1 MSVSD
6 LSGRRACDQARL
18 MARTRDTVLFGA
30 APGMHPAVQRMF
42 VRRMYRTITERL
54 AGDQQWL
61 FYNYGYVWADQDGAA
76 PVLSPEEEPARLYV
90 QLYRRT
96 VLGLELSGRDVLE
109 AGAGRATGAAHLV
122 KTFSPRR
129 YVALEGSPESVA
141 FARAHHRLPGLEIVS
156 GDATRL
162 PFDRPS
168 FDVVLSVE
176 AAHAFGDDQRFFEGA
191 ARVLRSGGALRIAD
205 LRQRSEL
212 PALLR
217 LIERAGFDGVS
228 HHEITPQ
235 VLASLHFQ
243 HVAFEKLWHERFDAE
258 ERAELA
264 WFVAW
269 RDTPL
274 LQALE
279 RGETAYVVIRA
290 LRR

>member
-1 MSVSD
+1 
-6 LSGRRACDQARL
+6 

-54 AGDQQWL
+54 ANDQQWL
-61 FYNYGYVWADQDGAA
+61 FYNYGYVWTDGDGPPPRLA
-76 PVLSPEEEPARLYV
+76 PEEEPARLYA

-96 VLGLELSGRDVLE
+96 VLGLDLRGKDVLE
-109 AGAGRATGAAHLV
+109 AGAGRASGAAHLV

-129 YVALEGSPESVA
+129 YVALEGSPESVS
-141 FARAHHRLPGLEIVS
+141 FARAHHALPGLEIVD

-162 PFDRPS
+162 PFDERS

-176 AAHAFGDDQRFFEGA
+176 AAHAFGDDARFLQSVS
-191 ARVLRSGGALRIAD
+191 RVLRPRGRLRITD

-212 PALLR
+212 PGLLE
-217 LIERAGFDGVS
+217 LIHSHGFDDVAYDD
-228 HHEITPQ
+228 ITPQ
-235 VLASLHFQ
+235 VLQSLHFQ
-243 HVAFEKLWHERFDAE
+243 HAAFEELWEERFDAQ

-269 RDTPL
+269 RDTPV

-279 RGETAYVVIRA
+279 RGTLAYVAIDATLRA
-290 LRR
+290 